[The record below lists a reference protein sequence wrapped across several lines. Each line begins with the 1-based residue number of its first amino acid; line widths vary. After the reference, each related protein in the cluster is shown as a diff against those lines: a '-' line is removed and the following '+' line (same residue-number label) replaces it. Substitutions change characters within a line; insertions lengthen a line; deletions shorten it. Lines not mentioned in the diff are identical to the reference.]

1 MTHSLA
7 RKYQPALRTFVDALK
22 VGPCTA
28 IRVVRRDGE
37 PVCKRDKVLGVS
49 RLVL

>member
-7 RKYQPALRTFVDALK
+7 RKYQPTLRTFVDALE

-28 IRVVRRDGE
+28 IRVVRCDGE
-37 PVCKRDKVLGVS
+37 SVCKRDSVVPKH
-49 RLVL
+49 R